1 MQQLAQQPDTK
12 IFATARDP
20 AKADALNALAKEK
33 GNVVVVQWRADVFE
47 DAKAVGEAVKA
58 QGVLDVFI
66 ANAGMCFALACP
78 VFLVLPVPQGT
89 STTLLRYDLL
99 YRTYYSIPLHPLSC
113 LLPFLSR
120 DTKLISTGIAKN
132 NSPVATADPA
142 HVAEHITVNVSANIV
157 LFQAV
162 YPLLEASSRGGVY
175 MPISSQIGSIGQGM
189 AFPNFAYAMS
199 KTALNFMAQKVSVEH
214 EKIKVIIV
222 Q

>member
-1 MQQLAQQPDTK
+1 M
-12 IFATARDP
+12 
-20 AKADALNALAKEK
+20 
-33 GNVVVVQWRADVFE
+33 
-47 DAKAVGEAVKA
+47 
-58 QGVLDVFI
+58 
-66 ANAGMCFALACP
+66 
-78 VFLVLPVPQGT
+78 
-89 STTLLRYDLL
+89 
-99 YRTYYSIPLHPLSC
+99 
-113 LLPFLSR
+113 
-120 DTKLISTGIAKN
+120 STGIAKN